1 MGDAR
6 SDERGAAAAPR
17 PGTRRASCEHCVTE
31 GPCTDS
37 RVHSGAMTTQ
47 SLLVLGG
54 TGQISASVVREAVRR
69 GTRVTVLNRGT
80 TSIRP
85 LPDEVEHLVGDV
97 RDEASFAAALAGRRF
112 DVVVDVLTYTPD
124 QLATTL
130 RVIGGACDQY
140 VFIGSASSY
149 QKPPSALPIT
159 EATPLHNPWSPY
171 ARDKIACE
179 RLLREAH
186 VAGRVRATVVRPSH
200 TYDRT
205 HVPLLGGWTVVDR
218 MRRGAPVVL
227 HGDGTSMWALTWS
240 DDFARAFVELLG
252 HPGAIGEAFH
262 IMSPEPLTWNHVA
275 HCLAD
280 AAGAV
285 ERLEVVHRTT
295 SDLVATVPEWD
306 ADLRGDRSHP
316 AVFDTTKIRT
326 LAPWWEPQ
334 VPFAEGARR
343 IVAWYDED
351 PSRRVV
357 DPEVDARYERLLAR

>member
-1 MGDAR
+1 
-6 SDERGAAAAPR
+6 
-17 PGTRRASCEHCVTE
+17 
-31 GPCTDS
+31 
-37 RVHSGAMTTQ
+37 MTTQ
-47 SLLVLGG
+47 SLLVIGG
-54 TGQISASVVREAVRR
+54 TGQISASVVHEAVRR
-69 GTRVTVLNRGT
+69 GIAVTVLNRGA

-85 LPDEVEHLVGDV
+85 LPDGVEHLVADV
-97 RDEASFAAALAGRRF
+97 RDEDAFAAAVAGRRF
-112 DVVVDVLTYTPD
+112 DVVVDVLTYVPE
-124 QLATTL
+124 QLALTL
-130 RVIGGACDQY
+130 RVVAGACDQY

-159 EATPLHNPWSPY
+159 EATPLHNPWSQY

-179 RLLREAH
+179 KLLREEH

-218 MRRGAPVVL
+218 MRRGVPIVL

-240 DDFARAFVELLG
+240 DDFARAFVNLLG
-252 HPGAIGEAFH
+252 HPSAVGEAFH
-262 IMSPEPLTWNHVA
+262 ITSPEPLTWNHIA

-285 ERLEVVHRTT
+285 ETLRVVHRTT
-295 SDLVATVPEWD
+295 HDLVEAVPAWD

-316 AVFDTTKIRT
+316 AVFDTTKIRS
-326 LAPWWEPQ
+326 LAPGWEPQ

-343 IVAWYDED
+343 IVAWYDD
-351 PSRRVV
+351 DDSRRVV
-357 DPEVDARYERLLAR
+357 DPEVDALYDRLVAG